1 MVLQSCIWIAGYMCE
16 QSHDLL
22 LYFRNHNLLSSGQS
36 ESFISAS
43 CSEKRLSGVQLIGL
57 GSEARL
63 EGTTSILE
71 PGAAFDAM
79 LHIHCNT
86 LLY

>member
-1 MVLQSCIWIAGYMCE
+1 M
-16 QSHDLL
+16 HDLL
-22 LYFRNHNLLSSGQS
+22 LYFHNHNLFSFGQS

-43 CSEKRLSGVQLIGL
+43 CSEKHLSGVQLIGL

-79 LHIHCNT
+79 LHIVQFT
-86 LLY
+86 AVLQYIAMIKDGDIYIY

>member
-1 MVLQSCIWIAGYMCE
+1 MCE
-16 QSHDLL
+16 QLHDLL
-22 LYFRNHNLLSSGQS
+22 LYFHNHNLLSFGQS

-43 CSEKRLSGVQLIGL
+43 CSEKRLSGVQLIDL
-57 GSEARL
+57 DSEARL

-79 LHIHCNT
+79 LQIYCNS
-86 LLY
+86 LLYYNILQ

>member
-1 MVLQSCIWIAGYMCE
+1 MVSL
-16 QSHDLL
+16 HDLL
-22 LYFRNHNLLSSGQS
+22 LYFHNHLFSFGQS

-79 LHIHCNT
+79 LHIHCNM
-86 LLY
+86 LLIIVPPNNDNRPQ

>member
-1 MVLQSCIWIAGYMCE
+1 MCE
-16 QSHDLL
+16 QLHNLL
-22 LYFRNHNLLSSGQS
+22 LYFHNHNLLSFGQS

-71 PGAAFDAM
+71 PGAAFDAT
-79 LHIHCNT
+79 LHIYCNT
-86 LLY
+86 LLYCIYILQ

>member
-1 MVLQSCIWIAGYMCE
+1 MCE